1 MPTKDKNESLEF
13 LKVGEAVSRGLHESL
28 QEEDDA
34 IVQAIAEYAKKVKKE
49 AENDAT

>member
-1 MPTKDKNESLEF
+1 MAAKKSESLEF
-13 LKVGEAVSRGLHESL
+13 LKVGEAISQGLHDSL
-28 QEEDDA
+28 REEDDA